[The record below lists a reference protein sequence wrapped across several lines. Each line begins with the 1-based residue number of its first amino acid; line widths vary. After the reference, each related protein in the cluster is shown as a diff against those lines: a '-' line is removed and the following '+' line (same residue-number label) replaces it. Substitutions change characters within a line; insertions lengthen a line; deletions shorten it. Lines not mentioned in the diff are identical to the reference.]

1 MARTKHYPKLK
12 DSLEENSGMKQ
23 IYSDCIS
30 VSGGLPGDVCKYMLE
45 KIIGGGQGK

>member
-30 VSGGLPGDVCKYMLE
+30 ENIQPGNKELARETC
-45 KIIGGGQGK
+45 